1 MAMLVIT
8 RWYIHYFPILSHYQ
22 IHRIPI
28 HLFLRKMCQNAS
40 QVEVRTRTL
49 SASAKVLGTLKDS
62 SYLIYIQ
69 WLVVYYI
76 YTYLYYIY
84 IELSMIY
91 IYIYTY
97 IYILWYIELLVICI
111 YIYYI
116 EELFMGVRVS
126 TNYKPTNITR
136 GARFF
141 FWFCRSGTLSFR
153 AWAPWNIFSERFCFP
168 SGLFINGL

>member
-62 SYLIYIQ
+62 SDLIYIQ

-91 IYIYTY
+91 IYLYIYTLIYRTTCDMY
-97 IYILWYIELLVICI
+97 IYILYRRTI
-111 YIYYI
+111 YGCQ
-116 EELFMGVRVS
+116 GV
-126 TNYKPTNITR
+126 YK
-136 GARFF
+136 
-141 FWFCRSGTLSFR
+141 L
-153 AWAPWNIFSERFCFP
+153 
-168 SGLFINGL
+168 